1 MAIFLSYSRKNE
13 DVVKSLAQ
21 GFQAA
26 KREVWFDHDLE
37 GGDAWWDTILEH
49 IRSATVFVFGLSDES
64 LDSRPCREE
73 LDYALALGRPV
84 LPVQVGTL
92 TNLRAN
98 PLATLQILPFSP
110 DDALSAF
117 GVLAAVDDAAKRER
131 PLPDPLPPSPP
142 IPFGYLL
149 VLRRQIESTEL
160 SLGDQEA
167 VVDQLRR
174 ALDDETD
181 EGVRHEILAMLRTL
195 NTMPW
200 RTRKTERQVR
210 ALLIAHSPES
220 DEDETPAPDAH
231 RPGTEPDDETPP
243 TPPPEPESEPLPDP
257 AAWFRARIER
267 MIALKEAAEAGDR
280 EPPAW
285 RPSPDVTSR
294 WLDRARVPDAP
305 TSAPTPP
312 PHAWPQPPHGPR
324 DPHPSGGNGPQQLHV
339 MTPPAPPPTSA
350 RTRPTVPAPPTHW
363 ALSILAIPSVLLWP
377 VAMWFSHQVGQRY
390 RAGDLEG
397 ARRASRT
404 AQSWAVAGIVAGVVL
419 AVLVVLRFSGGAV
432 S

>member
-21 GFQAA
+21 GFEAA

-37 GGDAWWDTILEH
+37 GGDAWWDTILVQ

-64 LDSRPCREE
+64 LDSKPCREE
-73 LDYALALGRPV
+73 LDYALALGRPI

-117 GVLAAVDDAAKRER
+117 QVLAAVDDAAKRER
-131 PLPDPLPPSPP
+131 PLPDPLPPPPP
-142 IPFGYLL
+142 IPWGYLL

-160 SLGDQEA
+160 NLQEQEA

-195 NTMPW
+195 NNKPW
-200 RTRKTERQVR
+200 RTRKTERQVK

-220 DEDETPAPDAH
+220 DADEDETTG
-231 RPGTEPDDETPP
+231 PGPQR
-243 TPPPEPESEPLPDP
+243 PPEAEAESLPDP
-257 AAWFRARIER
+257 AAWFRERIER
-267 MIALKEAAEAGDR
+267 MLAQKEAAEAGDQ
-280 EPPAW
+280 ELPVW
-285 RPSPDVTSR
+285 QPSPEAASR
-294 WLDRARVPDAP
+294 WLDATREDDAP
-305 TSAPTPP
+305 APPR
-312 PHAWPQPPHGPR
+312 PHAWPQPPVGSPAS
-324 DPHPSGGNGPQQLHV
+324 PSQGHASSPKSHV
-339 MTPPAPPPTSA
+339 TAPSPLQTTPES
-350 RTRPTVPAPPTHW
+350 
-363 ALSILAIPSVLLWP
+363 SSQDGKPSQEGDVKD
-377 VAMWFSHQVGQRY
+377 A
-390 RAGDLEG
+390 AG
-397 ARRASRT
+397 ASRHSRSWRIAT
-404 AQSWAVAGIVAGVVL
+404 AMVA
-419 AVLVVLRFSGGAV
+419 LVVLVILIVAIMQHGQFA
-432 S
+432 